1 MVRII
6 EPIRP
11 TALFAAIQC
20 RPSAEIVTMIRAPWE
35 SLSES
40 AVSRE
45 VAERDNPLAGFQVV
59 DYSRPA
65 GALRAHVTTVL
76 RQLAQSDYKSHP
88 STFSCT
94 FFS

>member
-11 TALFAAIQC
+11 TAPFAAIQPTLSGDRHDDPC
-20 RPSAEIVTMIRAPWE
+20 
-35 SLSES
+35 SLGEPERV
-40 AVSRE
+40 VSRE

-59 DYSRPA
+59 DYSRPV
-65 GALRAHVTTVL
+65 GQNAHVTTVL

>member
-65 GALRAHVTTVL
+65 GHYAHT
-76 RQLAQSDYKSHP
+76 
-88 STFSCT
+88 
-94 FFS
+94 